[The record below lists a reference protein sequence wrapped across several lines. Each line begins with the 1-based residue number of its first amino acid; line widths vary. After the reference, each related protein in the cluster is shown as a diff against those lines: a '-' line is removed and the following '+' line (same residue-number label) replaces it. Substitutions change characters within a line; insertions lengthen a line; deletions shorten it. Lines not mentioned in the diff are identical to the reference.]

1 MLEAAIDEAIEND
14 SDLLV
19 EATSNQVNHRGG
31 YTGMKPDHFCRRVS
45 DIAAV
50 KGLNSSRLIFGG
62 DHLGPNPWQSRPA
75 SEAMREAELMVEA
88 FVRAGCQKIHLD
100 ASMACADEKGPLSNE
115 TIARRAA
122 QLCNAAERSAGARKP
137 LYVIGTEV
145 PTPGGATES
154 LTNLE
159 VTSSESAAATVAM
172 HCDIFAEMGLGQAWP
187 RVISLVVQ
195 PGVEF
200 NHDSVV
206 DYVPERA
213 LHLTELLK
221 QEETLVYEAHSTDY
235 QRPEAFRWLVRDGFA
250 ILKVGPA
257 LTFAMREAL
266 SALSLIEEQ
275 LVAARQRSRL
285 MEVVERAMIE
295 NPHEWERHYSGDRR
309 TVQLLRRYS
318 YSDRIRYYWNVEP
331 VKSAVSTLMS
341 NLLPMAIPEPLLS
354 AFLPEQYHAVRAGI
368 LQSDA
373 RSLVIHRIRSVL
385 KPYADA
391 CRA

>member
-1 MLEAAIDEAIEND
+1 
-14 SDLLV
+14 
-19 EATSNQVNHRGG
+19 
-31 YTGMKPDHFCRRVS
+31 
-45 DIAAV
+45 
-50 KGLNSSRLIFGG
+50 
-62 DHLGPNPWQSRPA
+62 
-75 SEAMREAELMVEA
+75 
-88 FVRAGCQKIHLD
+88 
-100 ASMACADEKGPLSNE
+100 
-115 TIARRAA
+115 
-122 QLCNAAERSAGARKP
+122 
-137 LYVIGTEV
+137 
-145 PTPGGATES
+145 
-154 LTNLE
+154 
-159 VTSSESAAATVAM
+159 
-172 HCDIFAEMGLGQAWP
+172 
-187 RVISLVVQ
+187 
-195 PGVEF
+195 
-200 NHDSVV
+200 
-206 DYVPERA
+206 
-213 LHLTELLK
+213 
-221 QEETLVYEAHSTDY
+221 
-235 QRPEAFRWLVRDGFA
+235 VRDGFA